1 MNYSRTLPR
10 SAVLGG
16 AALLGGL
23 MMALGGSPALRAD
36 AQTVTIY
43 INGTQQHYDQPPIER
58 SGRVFVPL
66 RGVFETLGAS
76 VVYSNGV
83 INATGRDGTT
93 VQLTI
98 GSHNAVVN
106 GNQVSVDVAPFLI
119 GARTLVPLRFISQSL
134 GATVDYNNSNNTVS
148 VTSRNGGS
156 APAAVQL
163 NDLSPG
169 NGAVVGSNRPTI
181 RGSFSQSVDPNS
193 VHITLD
199 GRDVS
204 TTTEIASGYFVFIP
218 PYSLT
223 ATQHT
228 VHVTGRSTGG
238 VGFDQ
243 SWSFTSGTTVV
254 HNYIRDV
261 VPADGSHVSGTFTVT
276 GTTLPNSRVHVV
288 AASQA
293 VFGGIFV
300 IPAGSYS
307 ADLTADPSGR
317 FSQQVSFNV
326 AGGGTVTLRITSTA
340 PTTNAASQVTLHY
353 ST

>member
-1 MNYSRTLPR
+1 MTYSRTLSR
-10 SAVLGG
+10 SAMVGLALIGG
-16 AALLGGL
+16 VV
-23 MMALGGSPALRAD
+23 MALGPGPTPRAD

-66 RGVFETLGAS
+66 RGVFEALGAS
-76 VVYSNGV
+76 VVYANGV

-98 GSHNAVVN
+98 GSRTAVVN

-134 GATVDYNNSNNTVS
+134 GAAVDYNSSNNTVT
-148 VTSRNGGS
+148 VTSRGGS
-156 APAAVQL
+156 TQSSVQL
-163 NDLSPG
+163 INLSPA
-169 NGAVVGSNRPTI
+169 NGAVVGSVKPTI
-181 RGSFSQSVDPNS
+181 RGDFSQSVDPNS

-204 TTTEIASGYFVFIP
+204 STTEIASGYFVFIP
-218 PYSLT
+218 PYGLS
-223 ATQHT
+223 AVQHT
-228 VHVTGRSTGG
+228 VRVTGRSTSG

-243 SWSFTSGTTVV
+243 SWSFTSGTTIVN
-254 HNYIRDV
+254 NYIHNV
-261 VPADGSHVSGTFTVT
+261 TPANGSKVGGTFTVS
-276 GTTLPNSRVHVV
+276 GTTLPNSRIHVV
-288 AASQA
+288 AASA
-293 VFGGIFV
+293 ASFGGIFV

-307 ADLTADPSGR
+307 ADLTADASGN

-326 AGGGTVTLRITSTA
+326 ASGGTVTLRITSTA

-353 ST
+353 NT